1 MVLWVST
8 LTVSLPSTIADTPRR
23 PCDAITIRSHPWL
36 ASRRAIF
43 RPLASHHTH
52 RATLAAQIPIAEPAA
67 RPTARTARDFVPW
80 RFSDAAHLST
90 WLGRLTG
97 VRKPAQ
103 ERPLARVALLG
114 SDSRL
119 AGR

>member
-1 MVLWVST
+1 VGEHLDG
-8 LTVSLPSTIADTPRR
+8 LAAEYDCGHLPSA
-23 PCDAITIRSHPWL
+23 CDAITIRSHPWL

-52 RATLAAQIPIAEPAA
+52 RATLAVQIPIAEPAA
-67 RPTARTARDFVPW
+67 WPTARAARDFVPW
-80 RFSDAAHLST
+80 RFSDAAHLSA

>member
-1 MVLWVST
+1 VGEHLDG
-8 LTVSLPSTIADTPRR
+8 LAAEYDCGHPRR
-23 PCDAITIRSHPWL
+23 PCDAITIRSHPCL
-36 ASRRAIF
+36 ASRRVIF
-43 RPLASHHTH
+43 LPLASHRTH
-52 RATLAAQIPIAEPAA
+52 RATLAAQITIAEPAA

-80 RFSDAAHLST
+80 RFSDAAHLSA

-103 ERPLARVALLG
+103 ERQLARVALLG